1 MEQTTK
7 RKNPACS
14 QCTVA
19 NVVCYGKTR
28 GPGCWRCYK
37 RKVGCSAAGGN
48 RKRRVEVVVLGTEK
62 ESEKGMGGLE
72 RMAKAVEKLTEVME
86 ELVEEQRG
94 IRIAMEVWMR
104 REEEK

>member
-1 MEQTTK
+1 M
-7 RKNPACS
+7 
-14 QCTVA
+14 
-19 NVVCYGKTR
+19 
-28 GPGCWRCYK
+28 
-37 RKVGCSAAGGN
+37 
-48 RKRRVEVVVLGTEK
+48 VVLGTEK